1 MNDKDRLFRATAAEG
16 QGAGFV
22 ATREGGFAM
31 LTPLTPAAEAWLHA
45 NSTEEATWAGD
56 TLVIEL
62 RYFAG
67 LADAIIAAGFL
78 FERNALLN

>member
-1 MNDKDRLFRATAAEG
+1 MTEDERLFRATVAEG

-45 NSTEEATWAGD
+45 NTAEESTWTGD

-62 RYFAG
+62 R
-67 LADAIIAAGFL
+67 
-78 FERNALLN
+78 

>member
-1 MNDKDRLFRATAAEG
+1 MRDENRLFRATAAEG

-45 NSTEEATWAGD
+45 NTAAESTWTGD
-56 TLVIEL
+56 TLVIEM
-62 RYFAG
+62 RYFAA

-78 FERNALLN
+78 FERNALPN